1 MTSPKDVS
9 HSVINRGLDKAPLWL
24 ASASPRR
31 ADLLGQIGISPA
43 RIIPAAIDETPL
55 KREIP
60 RLYAARMAAQKAQAV
75 YVAQEV
81 APKDIFILAAD
92 TVVCVGRR
100 ILEKTDDEAQAR
112 YYLSLLSGRA
122 HRVWTGVCV
131 SHNAT
136 TASRLCE
143 TRVRFGILGAGDI
156 DNYIASAQWRGK
168 AGAYAI
174 QGLAA
179 RYITTIVGS
188 YSNVVG
194 LPLYE
199 TANLL
204 SGLGYKSP

>member
-1 MTSPKDVS
+1 
-9 HSVINRGLDKAPLWL
+9 
-24 ASASPRR
+24 
-31 ADLLGQIGISPA
+31 Q
-43 RIIPAAIDETPL
+43 
-55 KREIP
+55 
-60 RLYAARMAAQKAQAV
+60 
-75 YVAQEV
+75 
-81 APKDIFILAAD
+81 DIFILAAD

-112 YYLSLLSGRA
+112 HYLSLLSGRA

-131 SHNAT
+131 SYNGRNV
-136 TASRLCE
+136 SRLCE
-143 TRVRFGILGAGDI
+143 TRVRFKVLGAGDI
-156 DNYIASAQWRGK
+156 DTYIASAQWRGK

-179 RYITTIVGS
+179 RYITNIVGS

-204 SGLGYKSP
+204 SGLGYKG